1 MVSCVNLKT
10 LLLYLSQ
17 LYSVVM
23 ILAPHH
29 GVCLDGV
36 ITIICHTES
45 DCKSNNDVCEG
56 SRCQSLCDTDDDCTV
71 GHSCVLS
78 ICTSNC
84 SVSLL
89 TSADKYIQA

>member
-1 MVSCVNLKT
+1 
-10 LLLYLSQ
+10 
-17 LYSVVM
+17 M

-29 GVCLDGV
+29 VVCLDGV

-45 DCKSNNDVCEG
+45 DCMSNNDVCEG
-56 SRCQSLCDTDDDCTV
+56 SRCQSLCDTDDDCAV
-71 GHSCVLS
+71 GQSCVLS

-89 TSADKYIQA
+89 TSADRYIQAKWMETLDLS